1 MKKYFLICNEDD
13 ENKYQAFMKKHN
25 IEEIIKVSI
34 NDMKCPKL
42 ISECLCYVGDFHW
55 DKIVNYI
62 KVKCKNP
69 ILIWKDELIQD
80 GKFVYERLLEHSK
93 KSDVSIDKYL
103 EILQEKKIAYVFGN
117 CQSLMIGN
125 GCMKSR
131 EFAEEYYLMVSQPVH
146 RLGMVERQQG
156 MNRLILKSLNLFI
169 YQNVSDDNIYSPK
182 LSSNY
187 LLNELRGGCK
197 TICIPN
203 IYFAGYFPNKKK
215 GINPCVDKAKFG
227 NGLIPYQ
234 DILEDELLKGSSL
247 NKVYRKVTDINS
259 MNPSDIQRNFQ
270 NSLDELKKREEQCNI
285 KVADYIEE
293 NYQREKLFYAVNHPS
308 NSMLKYAVE
317 QILEQLFDKKIAIN
331 MDDVEPL
338 NIVEELIYPGV
349 KETLKLQFPADK
361 FIFHKKVVSE
371 PLEIFDYIKYYRDS
385 LLRELYKTNSR
396 SQLINKSI
404 FVRKLLEWLE
414 VKGYTNIGLICRE
427 ENFLF
432 QMLQFDERLDCDI
445 ISVNEVEKKI
455 QKKRYDI
462 IIAADEINFKVLSSN
477 FNLNIYSMNSLCKV
491 VCLDLDRTSLVPDV
505 QKKLYQEKCFKC
517 IYLKVEPNTDYYIH
531 KKSKTSRFVVFAC
544 KERPVVGTEVRNI
557 IAATNMVENKP
568 IRVTI
573 GDENWMI
580 IYLAAEGFEEMPDID
595 VW

>member
-1 MKKYFLICNEDD
+1 
-13 ENKYQAFMKKHN
+13 
-25 IEEIIKVSI
+25 
-34 NDMKCPKL
+34 
-42 ISECLCYVGDFHW
+42 
-55 DKIVNYI
+55 
-62 KVKCKNP
+62 
-69 ILIWKDELIQD
+69 
-80 GKFVYERLLEHSK
+80 
-93 KSDVSIDKYL
+93 
-103 EILQEKKIAYVFGN
+103 
-117 CQSLMIGN
+117 MIGK
-125 GCMKSR
+125 GCMKSH
-131 EFAEEYYLMVSQPVH
+131 EFVEEYYLMVSQPVH

-156 MNRLILKSLNLFI
+156 MNKLILKSLNLFI

-182 LSSNY
+182 LSSKY
-187 LLNELRGGCK
+187 LLNELREGCK

-203 IYFAGYFPNKKK
+203 IYFAGYFPNNKKY

-259 MNPSDIQRNFQ
+259 INPSDIWRNFQ
-270 NSLDELKKREEQCNI
+270 NSLDELKKREVQCDI
-285 KVADYIEE
+285 KVVDYIEE

-308 NSMLKYAVE
+308 NSMLKYAIE
-317 QILEQLFDKKIAIN
+317 QILEQLFDKKIVIN

-338 NIVEELIYPGV
+338 NIVEEIIYPGV
-349 KETLKLQFPADK
+349 KETLKLQFTADK
-361 FIFHKKVVSE
+361 FIFHKKVANE

-385 LLRELYKTNSR
+385 LLHELYKTNSIL
-396 SQLINKSI
+396 QLINKPI

-414 VKGYTNIGLICRE
+414 VKGYTNIGLIYKKE
-427 ENFLF
+427 KFLF
-432 QMLQFDERLDCDI
+432 QILQFDERLQWDI
-445 ISVNEVEKKI
+445 ISVNEVEI

-462 IIAADEINFKVLSSN
+462 IIVADEIDFKVLLNN

-491 VCLDLDRTSLVPDV
+491 VCLDLERTNLVPDV

-517 IYLKVEPNTDYYIH
+517 IYLKVEPNTNYYIH

-544 KERPVVGTEVRNI
+544 KEKPVVGTEVRNI
-557 IAATNMVENKP
+557 VVATDMVDNKP
-568 IRVTI
+568 VCVTI
-573 GDENWMI
+573 EDENWMI